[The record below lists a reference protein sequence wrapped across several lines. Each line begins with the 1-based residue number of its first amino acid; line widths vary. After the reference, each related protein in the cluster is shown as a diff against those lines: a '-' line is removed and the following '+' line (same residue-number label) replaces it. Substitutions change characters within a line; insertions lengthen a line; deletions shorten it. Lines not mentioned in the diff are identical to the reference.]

1 MDKITRLLAFG
12 DFHANPLG
20 EFSRTLDKGGSSVLS
35 KVLIDTTNWI
45 VTQVKNQKAEV
56 LLNNGDFSHT
66 PGVLNAPT
74 IKLISDI
81 EQRFSGIPRIYNIGN
96 HDLDGKVGLHNLSIN
111 SHIPGVVAIPEPSSV
126 CWYGGIAILPF
137 TYSAEEQESLL
148 EAIPDGSVVVIH
160 APIKGIFMG
169 NGVIESHGIDPKVL
183 ERFRLVIASHY
194 HQPQLIIDGEIHL
207 VEGGLTLP
215 DLPFGA
221 VVEMGTPCARSF
233 NDQGKAYGIWSFVL
247 GDKIK
252 CKFLSNPYSPSY
264 VNLNVSSVDE
274 FKQKFVPENNKF
286 YSVTGP
292 KEVVESVLATNL
304 PEFSSVRFRKEK
316 REVASTVRD
325 SSITTSS
332 NLSVKEMIKRYAI
345 SLGEDFLEPKK
356 LDAFLSPLID
366 SIGDSGQSVTLGGNI
381 KFLSLEVRNFL
392 SWKKASVSFDGFG
405 LTLISGV
412 NLDTTT
418 ANSNGS
424 GKSSLLEAMVWALY
438 DTTFR
443 EVPNK
448 DSVARKGAD
457 SCLSTVQFMIGE
469 DKFEVTRE
477 RNKGKG
483 SITVLKND
491 TDISRGSANAVNAQ
505 IISIL
510 GIPYEVFSM
519 ITLFGSSNPNR
530 FTSLGDADRKKFL
543 GTVFNLGI
551 YEILRSKVKEISSS
565 CQKSKLSCE
574 SKVQTIKET
583 ISSILLKLEEEKT
596 LSVRREESRKE
607 RIKELESE
615 IKKAESA
622 IKATEKQISNLSE
635 KIEKETEEL
644 VKLKSNNLFT
654 LLREKDSR
662 VRDSKEK
669 IATLERKLQRAARE
683 CEEKQSEIE
692 NFVSTC
698 PTCGQPIPQD
708 RISGVLIKYS
718 EELEKLQS
726 QHDEVVDEIENYKEL
741 LSNVEVEI
749 TSIKNSLS
757 EVEGKVAK
765 MENEVNEKK
774 SSKRTLEL
782 ELGASRKQL
791 NQSGLT
797 LSGLKT
803 QDYLEPIRVLSNSLK
818 EEEDRKV
825 KEENNL
831 AMVTNDYS
839 FASRVYDLLGPREII
854 SYILDTGIKELNLYL
869 ESVSSGIFGDDYT
882 ISLSSTKEL
891 SSGQEENRISI
902 QYSTQAGSYGASSDG
917 EKRKADIAIFLALNC
932 LASAL
937 GVGSTNLMI
946 ADEALDSLD
955 FTAAKCVVDT
965 ISKFAEEESKRVFLI
980 SHSDNIVPFVSD
992 VLWVEK
998 KDGISRIRN

>member
-35 KVLIDTTNWI
+35 RILIDTTDWI
-45 VTQVKNQKAEV
+45 VTQVKNRKAEV

-169 NGVIESHGIDPKVL
+169 NGVIESHGIDPKAL

-194 HQPQLIIDGEIHL
+194 HQPQIITGGEVHI
-207 VEGGLTLP
+207 VEAGFELK
-215 DLPFGA
+215 DLPFGT

-233 NDQGKAYGIWSFVL
+233 NDQGKVYGIWYFEL
-247 GDKIK
+247 DKKIT
-252 CKFLSNPYSPSY
+252 CRFLVNPYSPVY
-264 VNLNVSSVDE
+264 VGINVSSVEE
-274 FKQKFVPENNKF
+274 FNQKFIPADNRF

-292 KEVVESVLATNL
+292 KDVVESVLATNL

-325 SSITTSS
+325 NSITTSS
-332 NLSVKEMIKRYAI
+332 NLSVKEMIKRYAA
-345 SLGEDFLEPKK
+345 SLNEDFLESEK

-366 SIGDSGQSVTLGGNI
+366 SIGDSGQSIVLGGNI
-381 KFLSLEVRNFL
+381 KFLDLEVKNFL
-392 SWKKASVSFDGFG
+392 SWEKASVSFDGSG
-405 LTLISGV
+405 LTLISGA
-412 NLDTTT
+412 NQDTTT

-443 EVPNK
+443 EVSNK
-448 DSVARKGAD
+448 DSVVRKGAD
-457 SCLSTVQFMIGE
+457 SCRSTVRFLIGE

-483 SITVLKND
+483 IITVLKND
-491 TDISRGSANAVNAQ
+491 TDISRGSANAVNSQ
-505 IISIL
+505 IVSIL

-551 YEILRSKVKEISSS
+551 YEVLRSKVKEISSS
-565 CQKSKLSCE
+565 CQKSKLFSE

-583 ISSILLKLEEEKT
+583 ISSITLKLEEEKT
-596 LSVRREESRKE
+596 LSVKREEWRKE
-607 RIKELESE
+607 KIKELEKE
-615 IKKAESA
+615 IKKIENGV
-622 IKATEKQISNLSE
+622 KVTEKQISDLSE
-635 KIEKETEEL
+635 KIEKETEEI
-644 VKLKSNNLFT
+644 VKLKSNDLFM
-654 LLREKDSR
+654 LLREKENKAK
-662 VRDSKEK
+662 DSKEK
-669 IATLERKLQRAARE
+669 ILSLEKKLQRAARE
-683 CEEKQSEIE
+683 CDEKQSEIE

-726 QHDEVVDEIENYKEL
+726 QHDEIVDEIESYREL
-741 LSNVEVEI
+741 LSDVEVEI
-749 TSIKNSLS
+749 TSIKSSLS
-757 EVEGKVAK
+757 EVEGKVVK
-765 MENEVNEKK
+765 MENEVNRKK
-774 SSKRTLEL
+774 SEKRALEL
-782 ELGASRKQL
+782 ELGTDRKRL
-791 NQSGLT
+791 SQSESE

-803 QDYLEPIRVLSNSLK
+803 QDYLEPIRVLSDSLK
-818 EEEDRKV
+818 EEENRKA

-831 AMVTNDYS
+831 SMITADYS

-854 SYILDTGIKELNLYL
+854 SYILDTGIQELNLYL
-869 ESVSSGIFGDDYT
+869 ESVSSGIFGDDYS